1 MKFLVVGYALLEK
14 WSSKFE
20 VDQWGD
26 SKGTGYKHKQF
37 MWQMCFVGML
47 FSTKMMENETLGR
60 DYWW

>member
-1 MKFLVVGYALLEK
+1 MVGYALLE
-14 WSSKFE
+14 SKFE